1 MSTLI
6 APNIDVSG
14 EDLVQLRYAMQCS
27 QKDFAQKLAISRSYL
42 SKLEKGQYEVS
53 PKVANRYRLLY
64 QNNPDQ
70 QKSSNARSIPVR
82 SMAQAGAGI
91 DYDELPLSW
100 QETVATNCPD
110 EQAFAVEINGDSMEP
125 KFYKGDIVVLMP
137 SQKPCNN
144 TLVVA
149 RLANEGVVFKVFSS
163 RGNEI
168 TLTSYNQIHRPI
180 IVDESSVHWVFPVW
194 QVIRN
199 VGNRSL

>member
-1 MSTLI
+1 MSTLT
-6 APNIDVSG
+6 APRPGISG
-14 EDLVQLRYAMQCS
+14 EDLIQLRYVMQCS
-27 QKDFAQKLAISRSYL
+27 QKDFARKLGISRSYL
-42 SKLEKGQYEVS
+42 SKLEKGQHEVS
-53 PKVANRYRLLY
+53 SKVASRYKLLS
-64 QNNPDQ
+64 QNNSAQ
-70 QKSSNARSIPVR
+70 QASSGARSIPIR
-82 SMAQAGAGI
+82 SMAEAGAGI

-100 QETVATNCPD
+100 QETVATDCPD

-137 SQKPCNN
+137 SQKPCNG

-180 IVDESSVHWVFPVW
+180 VVDEASVYWVFPVW